1 MRYPQRQ
8 GFCSFNLLQQVVEG
22 GVEDMIAPRHGLNCP
37 GLHVCACDTCAS
49 ASNIV
54 VTTITIMKK
63 DAIFIFSNLAAAI
76 FFPFGTQE
84 MMHQAMILPNNL

>member
-1 MRYPQRQ
+1 
-8 GFCSFNLLQQVVEG
+8 LLQQVVEG

-54 VTTITIMKK
+54 VTTVTIMKK
-63 DAIFIFSNLAAAI
+63 DAIFIFSKLVAAI
-76 FFPFGTQE
+76 FFSFWHTRNDASSHDLAQQFIE
-84 MMHQAMILPNNL
+84 R

>member
-1 MRYPQRQ
+1 
-8 GFCSFNLLQQVVEG
+8 
-22 GVEDMIAPRHGLNCP
+22 
-37 GLHVCACDTCAS
+37 
-49 ASNIV
+49 
-54 VTTITIMKK
+54 MKK